1 MTRQINVGGVL
12 LGGGAPVRIQSM
24 TTTHTADAEATLM
37 QIGRLAEAGCEIVRV
52 AVRDEED
59 ARGLRAVKERSPL
72 PVGADIHFS
81 ARLAVLAVENGADKI
96 RINPGNIGGEEKVK
110 LVADCVRAH
119 GIPVRVGA
127 NTGSI
132 EREYFEKYGRSA
144 RALVESALAGVRLL
158 EKYGVRDI
166 AVSVKA
172 SSVPL
177 TVETYELLAS
187 RTDCPLHVGVTE
199 AGTRESGIVKSSVGI
214 GALLLR
220 GIGDTIRVSLTDDPV
235 EEVYAAK
242 RILRACGLEKEFADV
257 ISCPTCGRCEWESMR
272 LAQEVERLAFGAK
285 VRRKIAVMGCAVN
298 GPGEAKDCDLGIA
311 GGRENCVIFRKGE
324 IVRTVPREEAEA
336 VFLQEVRAC
345 LEGREE

>member
-1 MTRQINVGGVL
+1 MSKQINVGGVT
-12 LGGGAPVRIQSM
+12 LGGGAPVRVQSM
-24 TTTHTADAEATLM
+24 TTTHTADVEATSA
-37 QIGRLAEAGCEIVRV
+37 QIARLAEAGCEIVRV
-52 AVRDEED
+52 AVRDEAD
-59 ARGLRAVKERSPL
+59 ARAVRAVKDRSPL
-72 PVGADIHFS
+72 PVVADIHFS
-81 ARLAVLAVENGADKI
+81 AKLAVLSVENGADKI
-96 RINPGNIGGEEKVK
+96 RINPGNIGGEEKVM

-119 GIPVRVGA
+119 RIPVRVGT

-132 EREYFEKYGRSA
+132 EREYFERYGRSA
-144 RALVESALAGVRLL
+144 RALVESALHGVSLL
-158 EKYGVRDI
+158 ERHGVERI

-177 TVETYELLAS
+177 TVEAYRLLAA
-187 RTDCPLHVGVTE
+187 RTEYPLHVGVTE

-214 GALLLR
+214 GALLLD

-242 RILRACGLEKEFADV
+242 RILRACGLEKEFVDV

-272 LAQEVERLAFGAK
+272 LAQEVERLTFGAK

-311 GGRENCVIFRKGE
+311 GGCENCVIFKKGE
-324 IVRTVPREEAEA
+324 IVRSVPREDAED
-336 VFLQEVRAC
+336 VFLREVRAC
-345 LEGREE
+345 LEEG

>member
-1 MTRQINVGGVL
+1 MSKQINVGGVT
-12 LGGGAPVRIQSM
+12 LGGGAPVRVQSM
-24 TTTHTADAEATLM
+24 TTTHTADVEATSA
-37 QIGRLAEAGCEIVRV
+37 QIARLAEAGCEIVRV
-52 AVRDEED
+52 AVRDEAD
-59 ARGLRAVKERSPL
+59 ARAVRAVKDRSPL
-72 PVGADIHFS
+72 PVVADIHFS
-81 ARLAVLAVENGADKI
+81 AKLAVLSVENGADKI
-96 RINPGNIGGEEKVK
+96 RINPGNIGGEEKVM

-119 GIPVRVGA
+119 RIPVRVGT

-132 EREYFEKYGRSA
+132 EREYFERYGRSA
-144 RALVESALAGVRLL
+144 RALVESALHGVSLL
-158 EKYGVRDI
+158 ERHGGERI

-177 TVETYELLAS
+177 TVEAYRLLAA
-187 RTDCPLHVGVTE
+187 RTEYPLHVGVTE

-214 GALLLR
+214 GALLLD

-242 RILRACGLEKEFADV
+242 RILRACGLEKEFVDV

-272 LAQEVERLAFGAK
+272 LAQEVERLTFGAK

-311 GGRENCVIFRKGE
+311 GGCENCVIFKKGE
-324 IVRTVPREEAEA
+324 IVRSVPREDAED
-336 VFLQEVRAC
+336 VFLREVRAC
-345 LEGREE
+345 LEER

>member
-1 MTRQINVGGVL
+1 MSKQINVGGVT
-12 LGGGAPVRIQSM
+12 LGGGAPVRVQSM
-24 TTTHTADAEATLM
+24 TTTHTADVEATLA
-37 QIGRLAEAGCEIVRV
+37 QIARLAEAGCEIVRV
-52 AVRDEED
+52 AVRDEAD
-59 ARGLRAVKERSPL
+59 ARAVRAVKDRTPL
-72 PVGADIHFS
+72 PVVADIHFS
-81 ARLAVLAVENGADKI
+81 AKLAVLSVENGADKI
-96 RINPGNIGGEEKVK
+96 RTNPGNIGGEEKVM

-119 GIPVRVGA
+119 RVPVRVGA

-144 RALVESALAGVRLL
+144 RALVESALHGVSLL
-158 EKYGVRDI
+158 ERHGVERI
-166 AVSVKA
+166 AISVKA

-177 TVETYELLAS
+177 TVEAYRLLAA
-187 RTDCPLHVGVTE
+187 RTEYPLHVGVTE

-214 GALLLR
+214 GALLLD

-242 RILRACGLEKEFADV
+242 RILRACGLEKEFVDV

-272 LAQEVERLAFGAK
+272 LAQEVERLTFGAK

-311 GGRENCVIFRKGE
+311 GGRENCVIFKKGE
-324 IVRTVPREEAEA
+324 VVRSVPREDAED
-336 VFLQEVRAC
+336 VFLREVRAC
-345 LEGREE
+345 LEER